1 MHTTMSASPTGLA
14 PCFSSNSLLNLR
26 TWDLERQCASR
37 RSWLGEEVAV
47 KAKTFLSRSCQMP
60 LIPCC

>member
-1 MHTTMSASPTGLA
+1 
-14 PCFSSNSLLNLR
+14 LNLR
-26 TWDLERQCASR
+26 TWGLERQCASR